1 MNIGITCY
9 PTFGGSGA
17 IATELGQV
25 LAKRGHKVHFISY
38 SIPFRLQDYNQNIS
52 FHDVEVMPYPLFK
65 WTISKRGLRLSIRNL
80 KRRAVFRPVL
90 SLIV

>member
-9 PTFGGSGA
+9 PTYGGSGA

-25 LAKRGHKVHFISY
+25 LAKKGHKVHFISY
-38 SIPFRLQDYNQNIS
+38 SIPFRLQEYNQNIS

-65 WTISKRGLRLSIRNL
+65 YPPYTRIYAFPHSIPCESLPLSQD
-80 KRRAVFRPVL
+80 KA
-90 SLIV
+90 